1 MDFDLHMHS
10 KTEAVIHS
18 HNELALEGLDTHTG
32 QEDDGPD
39 LELVV
44 DDEPIIVET
53 KAWTSNFLTC
63 FHPCAVTVPN
73 SVFKIE

>member
-10 KTEAVIHS
+10 KTEVAVRS
-18 HNELALEGLDTHTG
+18 HNELTLEGLDTHTG

-53 KAWTSNFLTC
+53 KAWTS
-63 FHPCAVTVPN
+63 
-73 SVFKIE
+73 VF